1 MEINLDKMT
10 TETRNPDTMELDRM
24 SPLEV
29 VTAMNREDAKVPAAI
44 APVLPQIANVVEWAI
59 ASLEAGGACST

>member
-44 APVLPQIANVVEWAI
+44 APVLPQIANVVEWPSPLWRPA
-59 ASLEAGGACST
+59 AACST